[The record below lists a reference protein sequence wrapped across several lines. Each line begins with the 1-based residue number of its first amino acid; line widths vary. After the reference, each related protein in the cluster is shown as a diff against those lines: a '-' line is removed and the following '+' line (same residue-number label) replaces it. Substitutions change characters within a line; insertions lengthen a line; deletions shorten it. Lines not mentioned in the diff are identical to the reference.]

1 MRPPGYYGLDNGY
14 LKPFRR
20 YSQSKS
26 DVAKNRR
33 KFCMFWPPIFFR
45 GATPKFLDVH
55 YKIEPD
61 SDHVAKFGGDRPR
74 DLGDW
79 ALNKKTSRV
88 KHKPVRNYRSGWH
101 NNNDRLL

>member
-1 MRPPGYYGLDNGY
+1 MGE
-14 LKPFRR
+14 
-20 YSQSKS
+20 
-26 DVAKNRR
+26 
-33 KFCMFWPPIFFR
+33 
-45 GATPKFLDVH
+45 TPNFLDLH

-88 KHKPVRNYRSGWH
+88 KHKPVRRF
-101 NNNDRLL
+101 RAA

>member
-1 MRPPGYYGLDNGY
+1 
-14 LKPFRR
+14 
-20 YSQSKS
+20 
-26 DVAKNRR
+26 
-33 KFCMFWPPIFFR
+33 MFFD
-45 GATPKFLDVH
+45 LH

-88 KHKPVRNYRSGWH
+88 KHKPVRNYRSGRPNKCILVAPISH
-101 NNNDRLL
+101 LNL